1 MSVGPNLNIL
11 DNDILIVDKKVYS
24 LIWVGWVLVE
34 LFIKNHQILMFSGH
48 DWSSYLISEY
58 TRDQCQTVTGVI

>member
-34 LFIKNHQILMFSGH
+34 LFIKNHQMLRFSGC
-48 DWSSYLISEY
+48 DWICFSIINCKRE
-58 TRDQCQTVTGVI
+58 QCQAVTGVT